1 MASSCP
7 KCGWPQVEGARCPR
21 CGVDVARYRDEIASV
36 AGGGTTAPGSAPA
49 PLLAVALV
57 VSARPAGFW
66 IRVVATLID
75 GICVMAAELAFALV
89 VWLFLDDRLVT
100 VAGRAFRFVAGVCYP
115 VIFHWLRGQTLGKM
129 AVRVRVVTLDGGPL
143 TLGRAILRQIGYW
156 ISAVIL
162 GIGYLIAAFRGDKR
176 ALHDLIAGTRVEHLA

>member
-21 CGVDVARYRDEIASV
+21 CAVDVARYHNEMASV
-36 AGGGTTAPGSAPA
+36 AGGATTPGPAPA
-49 PLLAVALV
+49 PIPTAPAV
-57 VSARPAGFW
+57 VSTRPAGFW
-66 IRVVATLID
+66 IRVIATLID
-75 GICVMAAELAFALV
+75 GICAMAAELGFALLG
-89 VWLFLDDRLVT
+89 WLFLDGHLVT

-115 VIFHWLRGQTLGKM
+115 VIFHWLWGQPLGKM
-129 AVRVRVVTLDGGPL
+129 AVRVRVVTLEGGPL

-156 ISAVIL
+156 LSAVIL

>member
-21 CGVDVARYRDEIASV
+21 CGVDVARYRDEMASA
-36 AGGGTTAPGSAPA
+36 AGGATRLATAPPPIPTAPA
-49 PLLAVALV
+49 V
-57 VSARPAGFW
+57 VSTRPAGFW

-75 GICVMAAELAFALV
+75 GICVMAAEVALALV

-100 VAGRAFRFVAGVCYP
+100 VAGRAFRFVAGACYP
-115 VIFHWLRGQTLGKM
+115 VIFHWLWGQTLGKM

-156 ISAVIL
+156 LSAVIL

-176 ALHDLIAGTRVEHLA
+176 ALHDLIAGTPVEHLA